1 MCEQKYVCF
10 KCVGEKYL
18 QEKIRSGGHIQTC
31 SYCQERNKSTK
42 LDSLAGIIQTALNEH
57 YQCTPDQPDA
67 YEYACMKA
75 FDREWE
81 RSGECLNYVIQEI
94 ATVDEPIAKDV
105 EEFLSEDFDPHCG
118 EMYDDDPHYE
128 LSDPSDWQLR
138 NMWEEFQKEIT
149 SRSRFFSPTAKNI
162 LDEIFQDIASLKT
175 SAGESA
181 IRIIQE
187 TDKSPHIYR
196 ARIANSPTEAEQ
208 ILKNPTK
215 ELGAPPSHLATAGR
229 MNAHGISV
237 FYGAEKIETCINE
250 IRPPVG
256 SNVVVGK
263 FTVLRSL
270 NLLDFEMLTQITTTK
285 SIFDPMCAKEKQQAA
300 FFKCFI
306 DEISRPILPADEQ
319 VDYTPTQIVAEYLAN
334 EFSPHIDGF
343 VFHSAQS
350 GTRSRNIVLF
360 SESSRVEDYD
370 LPEGSSIDV
379 SLGHYTEDGYEPDVI
394 IWERVAKEAPKK
406 EKLSL
411 IDRLL
416 TPDID
421 SRLDTLRLDIN
432 DLMVYPIQGVKYDHP
447 SIGHAERHRMEKAE
461 RSAEEF

>member
-1 MCEQKYVCF
+1 
-10 KCVGEKYL
+10 KCVGEQYL
-18 QEKIRSGGHIQTC
+18 QEKILGVGHIQTC
-31 SYCQERNKSTK
+31 SYCQERNKSTE
-42 LDSLAGIIQTALNEH
+42 LSSLAGIIQTALDEH

-67 YEYACMKA
+67 YEYAYMKE

-81 RSGECLNYVIQEI
+81 RSGECLNYVIQEM
-94 ATVDEPIAKDV
+94 AAVDEPIAKDV
-105 EEFLSEDFDPHCG
+105 EECLLEDFDPHCG

-175 SAGESA
+175 SAGKSA
-181 IRIIQE
+181 IITIQE

-196 ARIANSPTEAEQ
+196 ARIANSPTETEQ
-208 ILKNPTK
+208 ILKNPQK
-215 ELGAPPSHLATAGR
+215 ELGAPPALLATAGR

-237 FYGAEKIETCINE
+237 FYGAKEIETCINE

-256 SNVVVGK
+256 STVIVGK

-270 NLLDFEMLTQITTTK
+270 NLLDFEVLTQITTTK

-300 FFKCFI
+300 FFKIFI

-334 EFSPHIDGF
+334 VFSPHLDGF

-350 GTRSRNIVLF
+350 GTKSRNIVLF
-360 SESSRVEDYD
+360 YAASKVEDYD
-370 LPEGSSIDV
+370 LPEGSTVEV
-379 SLGHYTEDGYEPDVI
+379 SWGHDTEDGYKPEI
-394 IWERVAKEAPKK
+394 IVWERVTEETPQKEQISLLD
-406 EKLSL
+406 KLF
-411 IDRLL
+411 
-416 TPDID
+416 TPNAD
-421 SRLDTLRLDIN
+421 SRFDTLRLDVKNLI
-432 DLMVYPIQGVKYDHP
+432 VYPIQGVKYDHP
-447 SIGHAERHRMEKAE
+447 SNGNIERYRMEKRAGVVND
-461 RSAEEF
+461 F